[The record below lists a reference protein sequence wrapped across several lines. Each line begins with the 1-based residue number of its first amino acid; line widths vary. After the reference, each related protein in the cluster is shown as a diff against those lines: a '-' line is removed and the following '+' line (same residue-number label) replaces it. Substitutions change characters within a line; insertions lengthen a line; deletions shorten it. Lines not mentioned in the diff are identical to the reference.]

1 MRRREFIT
9 RILTLGLVLAIGLVA
24 AQANAQTWPQRT
36 VRVILPLPPG
46 TATDIAARLFAQRLA
61 ERWGQPVIVENR
73 QGGDGIPAVMSFLA
87 ARDNHTLMFSFAG
100 VITINPLIHDKLPY
114 DPARDLVPV
123 ASVVDNFFAIAASA
137 ALKVASLE
145 DFVRLVRSQPG
156 KLNWAATPG
165 LPDYIFAALQRSAGI
180 KMTQVS
186 YRDFTPALQDLG
198 EGRIH
203 VAVSGLA
210 FLLPQVQT
218 GKAKLLMVTNH
229 ERAPLAPD
237 IPTAQEA
244 GYPDLTFDG
253 CRRLLRVARHAR
265 RPQTAHCSRCP
276 GRGSRPG
283 DRRADCERR
292 ITGAPRRPRRIRRSH
307 RMEAMA
313 NSELAR
319 LSRDLESLNAKPL
332 WERTARM
339 GPGSPAVPNMT
350 PSLNRRSER

>member
-1 MRRREFIT
+1 MQSVQRKRHKFIALV
-9 RILTLGLVLAIGLVA
+9 LTLNLAFAIGLVA
-24 AQANAQTWPQRT
+24 VHSRAQTWPQRT

-46 TATDIAARLFAQRLA
+46 TATDMAARLFTQRLA

-87 ARDNHTLMFSFAG
+87 ARDNHTLIFSFAG

-114 DPARDLVPV
+114 DPARDLVPI
-123 ASVVDNFFAIAASA
+123 ASVVDNFFAIAVSDE
-137 ALKVASLE
+137 LKVTSLE
-145 DFVRLVRSQPG
+145 DFIRLARSQPG

-165 LPDYIFAALQRSAGI
+165 LPDYIFLALQRRAGI

-186 YRDFTPALQDLG
+186 YRDFTPALQDLA

-218 GKAKLLMVTNH
+218 GKARLLMVTNH

-237 IPTAQEA
+237 VPTAQEA

-253 CRRLLRVARHAR
+253 VVGFYGWRDMPVDLKERIASDVRTVGTDPVIGARIASAGSLVRLGGPAEFAAVIEEQRAKIAAIHHA
-265 RPQTAHCSRCP
+265 TAKS
-276 GRGSRPG
+276 
-283 DRRADCERR
+283 AQ
-292 ITGAPRRPRRIRRSH
+292 
-307 RMEAMA
+307 
-313 NSELAR
+313 
-319 LSRDLESLNAKPL
+319 
-332 WERTARM
+332 
-339 GPGSPAVPNMT
+339 
-350 PSLNRRSER
+350 

>member
-1 MRRREFIT
+1 VQFDQSRRRGYDK
-9 RILTLGLVLAIGLVA
+9 LLLALGLALAVGLSAVRPHA
-24 AQANAQTWPQRT
+24 ETWPQRA

-46 TATDIAARLFAQRLA
+46 TATDIAARLFAQGLS

-114 DPARDLVPV
+114 DPARDIVPV
-123 ASVVDNFFAIAASA
+123 ASVVDNFFAIAASN
-137 ALKVASLE
+137 ALKIDSMQ
-145 DFVRLVRSQPG
+145 DFIRLVRAQPG

-165 LPDYIFAALQRSAGI
+165 LPDYIFAALQRSTGI
-180 KMTQVS
+180 RMTQVA

-218 GKAKLLMVTNH
+218 GKARLLMVTNR

-237 IPTAQEA
+237 IPTSQEA

-253 CRRLLRVARHAR
+253 VVGFYGWRDMAADLKERIAADVRAVA
-265 RPQTAHCSRCP
+265 
-276 GRGSRPG
+276 
-283 DRRADCERR
+283 ADPAIGAR
-292 ITGAPRRPRRIRRSH
+292 ITSAGSLVRLGGPAEFSAAIEEQRAKIAAIHQAAAKGAQ
-307 RMEAMA
+307 
-313 NSELAR
+313 
-319 LSRDLESLNAKPL
+319 
-332 WERTARM
+332 
-339 GPGSPAVPNMT
+339 
-350 PSLNRRSER
+350 

>member
-1 MRRREFIT
+1 
-9 RILTLGLVLAIGLVA
+9 
-24 AQANAQTWPQRT
+24 
-36 VRVILPLPPG
+36 
-46 TATDIAARLFAQRLA
+46 
-61 ERWGQPVIVENR
+61 
-73 QGGDGIPAVMSFLA
+73 MSFLA
-87 ARDNHTLMFSFAG
+87 ARDDHTLMLSFAG

-123 ASVVDNFFAIAASA
+123 ASVVDNFFAIAASS

-145 DFVRLVRSQPG
+145 DFIRLVRSQPG

-253 CRRLLRVARHAR
+253 VVGFYGWRDMPAVLKQRIAADVRAVGADPAIGARIASAGSLVRLGGPTEFAAAIEE
-265 RPQTAHCSRCP
+265 Q
-276 GRGSRPG
+276 
-283 DRRADCERR
+283 RAKIAAIHD
-292 ITGAPRRPRRIRRSH
+292 TV
-307 RMEAMA
+307 
-313 NSELAR
+313 
-319 LSRDLESLNAKPL
+319 AKP
-332 WERTARM
+332 AQ
-339 GPGSPAVPNMT
+339 
-350 PSLNRRSER
+350 

>member
-1 MRRREFIT
+1 MSSIKRREFIT
-9 RILTLGLVLAIGLVA
+9 LVLTLGLVLAIGLVA
-24 AQANAQTWPQRT
+24 VQAHAQTWPQRT

-145 DFVRLVRSQPG
+145 DFIRLVRSQPG

-210 FLLPQVQT
+210 FLLSQVQT
-218 GKAKLLMVTNH
+218 GKAKLLIVTNH

-253 CRRLLRVARHAR
+253 VVGFYGWRDMPADLKQRIAADVRAVGADPAIGARIASAGSLVRLGGPAEF
-265 RPQTAHCSRCP
+265 TAAIEEQ
-276 GRGSRPG
+276 
-283 DRRADCERR
+283 RAKIAD
-292 ITGAPRRPRRIRRSH
+292 IHDAV
-307 RMEAMA
+307 
-313 NSELAR
+313 
-319 LSRDLESLNAKPL
+319 AKP
-332 WERTARM
+332 AQ
-339 GPGSPAVPNMT
+339 
-350 PSLNRRSER
+350 

>member
-1 MRRREFIT
+1 
-9 RILTLGLVLAIGLVA
+9 LNV
-24 AQANAQTWPQRT
+24 
-36 VRVILPLPPG
+36 
-46 TATDIAARLFAQRLA
+46 
-61 ERWGQPVIVENR
+61 
-73 QGGDGIPAVMSFLA
+73 S
-87 ARDNHTLMFSFAG
+87 
-100 VITINPLIHDKLPY
+100 
-114 DPARDLVPV
+114 
-123 ASVVDNFFAIAASA
+123 
-137 ALKVASLE
+137 SLE

-203 VAVSGLA
+203 VAVSGLS

-253 CRRLLRVARHAR
+253 VVGFYGWRDMPADLKQRIAADVRAVGADPAIGARIASAGSLVRLGGPAEFAAAIEEQRAKIAAIHDTVVRACHQSADRKAP
-265 RPQTAHCSRCP
+265 RPL
-276 GRGSRPG
+276 
-283 DRRADCERR
+283 
-292 ITGAPRRPRRIRRSH
+292 GAPDAARPRRRGDRIR
-307 RMEAMA
+307 AA
-313 NSELAR
+313 LLR
-319 LSRDLESLNAKPL
+319 LLTAGSGTNAKCFHV
-332 WERTARM
+332 RFIA
-339 GPGSPAVPNMT
+339 
-350 PSLNRRSER
+350 SLGA

>member
-1 MRRREFIT
+1 MQFVQMKRHKFIT
-9 RILTLGLVLAIGLVA
+9 LVLTLDLALAIGIVA
-24 AQANAQTWPQRT
+24 VQSRAQTWPQRT

-46 TATDIAARLFAQRLA
+46 ATTDMAARLFTQRLA

-114 DPARDLVPV
+114 DPARDLVPI
-123 ASVVDNFFAIAASA
+123 ASVVDNFFAIAASD

-145 DFVRLVRSQPG
+145 DFI

-165 LPDYIFAALQRSAGI
+165 LPDYIFAALQRIAGI
-180 KMTQVS
+180 RMTQVS

-203 VAVSGLA
+203 AAVSGLA

-237 IPTAQEA
+237 VPTAQEA

-253 CRRLLRVARHAR
+253 VVGFYGWRDMPVDLKERIA
-265 RPQTAHCSRCP
+265 
-276 GRGSRPG
+276 
-283 DRRADCERR
+283 ADVRTVGADPAIVSR
-292 ITGAPRRPRRIRRSH
+292 ITSAGS
-307 RMEAMA
+307 
-313 NSELAR
+313 LVR
-319 LSRDLESLNAKPL
+319 LGGPAEFSATIEEQRAKIAAIHHAAAKP
-332 WERTARM
+332 AQ
-339 GPGSPAVPNMT
+339 
-350 PSLNRRSER
+350 